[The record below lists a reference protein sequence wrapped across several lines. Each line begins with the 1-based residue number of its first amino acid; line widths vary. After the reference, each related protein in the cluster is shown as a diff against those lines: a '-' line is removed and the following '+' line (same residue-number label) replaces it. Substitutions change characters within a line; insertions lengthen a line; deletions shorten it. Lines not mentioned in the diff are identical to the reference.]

1 MNKPVAATGTGGKR
15 GARAQAQRDRIL
27 DAAQRCFAER
37 GFHGASMAM
46 VADTAQM
53 SAGLIYRYFAG
64 KSELIH
70 GIVSRQMELLADDL
84 EALESGTR
92 DPVDGIV
99 ENYRYCATRT
109 REDES
114 TPCHLDA
121 TLVLE
126 IVAESSRDS
135 VIAEALDLLDQR
147 IDSGLSQWLMQSSG
161 QDGKNIPPQ
170 LLQARTLILRALLDG
185 LKMRQ
190 ARDPELDLVLL
201 RDGLQDVLPQ
211 LLGKAA

>member
-1 MNKPVAATGTGGKR
+1 MRKALQQGSN
-15 GARAQAQRDRIL
+15 ARAERARVQRDRIL
-27 DAAQRCFAER
+27 DAAQRCFSER

-46 VADTAQM
+46 IADTAQM
-53 SAGLIYRYFAG
+53 SPGLIYRYFAG

-70 GIVSRQMELLADDL
+70 GIVSRQVELLADDL

-99 ENYRYCATRT
+99 ENYEYCVTRN
-109 REDES
+109 REDAS
-114 TPCHLDA
+114 TTCHLDA

-126 IVAESSRDS
+126 IVAESSRDP

-147 IDSGLSQWLMQSSG
+147 ISHGLGQWLARAAG
-161 QDGKNIPPQ
+161 QRGTQVSPE

-190 ARDPELDLVLL
+190 ARDPELDLAML
-201 RDGLQDVLPQ
+201 RRGLQDVLPQ
-211 LLGKAA
+211 LLGDAA

>member
-1 MNKPVAATGTGGKR
+1 MTKAMSGGAGSR
-15 GARAQAQRDRIL
+15 QDRARLQRDRIL
-27 DAAQRCFAER
+27 DAAQRCFSER

-46 VADTAQM
+46 IADTAQM

-70 GIVSRQMELLADDL
+70 GIVSRQVELLTDDL
-84 EALESGTR
+84 AALESGAR

-99 ENYRYCATRT
+99 DNYQYCVTRS
-109 REDES
+109 RDDES
-114 TPCHLDA
+114 TPSHLDP

-126 IVAESSRDS
+126 IVAESSRDP

-147 IDSGLSQWLMQSSG
+147 ISHGLSRWLLRASG
-161 QDGKNIPPQ
+161 QQDGKVPAAR
-170 LLQARTLILRALLDG
+170 LQARTLMLLALLDG

-190 ARDPELDLVLL
+190 ARDPDLDLGLL
-201 RDGLQDVLPQ
+201 REGLQEVLPCLQ
-211 LLGKAA
+211 GRPG

>member
-1 MNKPVAATGTGGKR
+1 MSEQVPAPGAARR

-27 DAAQRCFAER
+27 DAAHRCFAER

-46 VADTAQM
+46 IAETAQM
-53 SAGLIYRYFAG
+53 SPGLIYRYFAG

-70 GIVSRQMELLADDL
+70 GIVSRQVELLADDL

-99 ENYRYCATRT
+99 ENYEYCVTRN
-109 REDES
+109 REDAS

-126 IVAESSRDS
+126 IVAESSRDP
-135 VIAEALDLLDQR
+135 VIAEALKLLDQR
-147 IDSGLSQWLMQSSG
+147 IDGGLGSWLSRPVSEG
-161 QDGKNIPPQ
+161 GHGTPTA
-170 LLQARTLILRALLDG
+170 LLPARNLILRALLDG
-185 LKMRQ
+185 LKMCQ
-190 ARDPELDLVLL
+190 VRDPDLDPALL
-201 RDGLQDVLPQ
+201 RAALQDALPR
-211 LLGKAA
+211 LIGPV

>member
-1 MNKPVAATGTGGKR
+1 MRKALQQGSN
-15 GARAQAQRDRIL
+15 ARAERARVQRDRIL
-27 DAAQRCFAER
+27 DAAQRCFSER

-46 VADTAQM
+46 IADTAQM
-53 SAGLIYRYFAG
+53 SPGLIYRYFAG

-70 GIVSRQMELLADDL
+70 GIVSRQVELLADDL

-99 ENYRYCATRT
+99 ENYEYCVTRK
-109 REDES
+109 REDAS

-126 IVAESSRDS
+126 IVAESSRDP

-147 IDSGLSQWLMQSSG
+147 ISHGLGQWLAQAAG
-161 QDGKNIPPQ
+161 QRGTQVAPE

-190 ARDPELDLVLL
+190 ARDPELDLAML
-201 RDGLQDVLPQ
+201 RRGLQDVLPQ
-211 LLGKAA
+211 LLGEAA

>member
-1 MNKPVAATGTGGKR
+1 MSKSDAIEAGSRKD
-15 GARAQAQRDRIL
+15 RAQAQRNLIL

-46 VADTAQM
+46 IADTAQM
-53 SAGLIYRYFAG
+53 SPGLIYRYFAG

-70 GIVSRQMELLADDL
+70 GIVSRQVELLADDL

-92 DPVDGIV
+92 HPVDGIV
-99 ENYRYCATRT
+99 ENYEYCVTRN
-109 REDES
+109 REDAS

-126 IVAESSRDS
+126 IVAESRRDP
-135 VIAEALDLLDQR
+135 VIAEAMDLLDAR
-147 IDSGLSQWLMQSSG
+147 INSGLSQCLVQSSG
-161 QDGKNIPPQ
+161 PDAKEVPPQ
-170 LLQARTLILRALLDG
+170 LLQARTLMLRVLLDG

-190 ARDPELDLVLL
+190 ARDPDLDLSLL
-201 RDGLQDVLPQ
+201 REGLRDVFPGLQ
-211 LLGKAA
+211 GKPS

>member
-1 MNKPVAATGTGGKR
+1 MRKALQQGSS
-15 GARAQAQRDRIL
+15 ARAERARMQRDRIL
-27 DAAQRCFAER
+27 DAAQRCFSER

-46 VADTAQM
+46 IADTAQM
-53 SAGLIYRYFAG
+53 SPGLIYRYFAG

-70 GIVSRQMELLADDL
+70 GIVSRQVELLADDL

-92 DPVDGIV
+92 HPVDGIV
-99 ENYRYCATRT
+99 ENYEYCVTRN
-109 REDES
+109 REDAS

-126 IVAESSRDS
+126 IVAESSRDP

-147 IDSGLSQWLMQSSG
+147 ISHGLGQWLAQAAG
-161 QDGKNIPPQ
+161 QRGTQVAPE

-190 ARDPELDLVLL
+190 ARDPELDLAML
-201 RDGLQDVLPQ
+201 RRGLQDVLPQ
-211 LLGKAA
+211 LLDDAA